1 MGCLKQCQGILF
13 PFNFTVWL
21 RYNLQYVNT
30 THLSIERRGEIQ
42 SFQSRQILLLF
53 LGFLKHFVHE
63 RLFPYLLEKLLDE
76 INPSVEGQPN
86 GLCTT

>member
-1 MGCLKQCQGILF
+1 MGCLKWCQGILF
-13 PFNFTVWL
+13 PFSFTIWL
-21 RYNLQYVNT
+21 RYNLQNVNT
-30 THLSIERRGEIQ
+30 THLSIECRGEIQ

-76 INPSVEGQPN
+76 INLHVEGQPN
-86 GLCTT
+86 GLSTT

>member
-13 PFNFTVWL
+13 PFTFTVGL
-21 RYNLQYVNT
+21 RYNLRNVNT
-30 THLSIERRGEIQ
+30 THLSTECRGEIQ
-42 SFQSRQILLLF
+42 SFQSGQILLLF

-86 GLCTT
+86 ALCTT